1 MVILFVESV
10 CGSCRSGFFEFLFR
24 GSFMD
29 GFNSLYG
36 ELRGFLFFFC
46 CEGVWVSCENFVES
60 LRNFI

>member
-1 MVILFVESV
+1 MVILFEESV

-36 ELRGFLFFFC
+36 ELRGFLFFFY
-46 CEGVWVSCENFVES
+46 CEGIWVSC
-60 LRNFI
+60 